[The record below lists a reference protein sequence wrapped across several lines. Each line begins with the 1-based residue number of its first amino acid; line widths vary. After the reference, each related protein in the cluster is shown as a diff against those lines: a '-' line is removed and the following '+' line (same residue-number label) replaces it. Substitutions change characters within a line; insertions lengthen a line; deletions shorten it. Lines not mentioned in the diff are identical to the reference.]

1 MNEELK
7 EKINLFVKDY
17 QELCKKHGLQ
27 IASYPKLNCSN
38 AHGEFSIVAVQEV
51 IEFKE

>member
-27 IASYPKLNCSN
+27 IASYPKLTALMHMGNSPL
-38 AHGEFSIVAVQEV
+38 
-51 IEFKE
+51 